1 MVSQNLLGLNP
12 SIETSQLWLWEWS
25 HECSKFPTNQ
35 EDMRIPDFPTFIS
48 QWTTPASQRR
58 LSPRRHPTATVRKL
72 SKFLKCIGLVRQ
84 ISLDASFWRP
94 ETFSGFW
101 CWSQLEI
108 LKLEP
113 SWLALLWLEKKKKI
127 LTLLLMLQKSQGQA
141 PGMWQ
146 KPVVHNW
153 GYINYQPPPTGE
165 SVCRISGCQ
174 YPVPLAGTN
183 KKQPR
188 FRSGKPPELP
198 TF

>member
-1 MVSQNLLGLNP
+1 MTNIQVLVTVKSWKLMIPLEMGRHPSNGQSDLLGLNP

-25 HECSKFPTNQ
+25 HICSKFPTNQ
-35 EDMRIPDFPTFIS
+35 DMRIPDFPTFIS

-94 ETFSGFW
+94 GAFLGFW

-113 SWLALLWLEKKKKI
+113 SWLLSFDWRRKKDPHATI
-127 LTLLLMLQKSQGQA
+127 DASEIPRSTYL
-141 PGMWQ
+141 
-146 KPVVHNW
+146 
-153 GYINYQPPPTGE
+153 
-165 SVCRISGCQ
+165 GCDRN
-174 YPVPLAGTN
+174 T
-183 KKQPR
+183 
-188 FRSGKPPELP
+188 S
-198 TF
+198 